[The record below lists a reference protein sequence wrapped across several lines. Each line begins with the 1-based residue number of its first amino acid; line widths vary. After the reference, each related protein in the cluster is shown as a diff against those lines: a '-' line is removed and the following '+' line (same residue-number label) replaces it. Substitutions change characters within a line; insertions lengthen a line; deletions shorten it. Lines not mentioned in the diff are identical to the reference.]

1 MKVKDSKGKI
11 PLAWVLRKYPFT
23 WKNTTHY
30 KRNVQMYNTQVYIY
44 VNISIYLSMYL
55 SMYLCI
61 YLSIY
66 LSSYVSFLNIYI
78 YKNKHV

>member
-44 VNISIYLSMYL
+44 IYVNISIYLSIYVSIYV
-55 SMYLCI
+55 SMH
-61 YLSIY
+61 LSIY

-78 YKNKHV
+78 YK